1 MIHPGLQNRLVGA
14 LIVFSLA
21 VIFLPDLLS
30 GKKVQPTNTFV
41 SIPAMPEKRAI
52 VRPEVF
58 PQDRVVAAAERPVE
72 IVDEPA
78 LDDDADKLESA
89 ATDTSADVTPAE
101 QTAIVKEEVLEP
113 DIGWVIQL
121 GSFRHEKNVQQL
133 LGKLESAG
141 YRAFTRPIRTN
152 TGTLTK
158 VFVGPEIQ
166 KQTLDAALP
175 HLTQVTGL
183 KGKVTEFTVE

>member
-30 GKKVQPTNTFV
+30 GKKAQPANTFV

-58 PQDRVVAAAERPVE
+58 PHDRVIAAAERPVE

-78 LDDDADKLESA
+78 LDD
-89 ATDTSADVTPAE
+89 ATDKQETGIVDSSIDVTPVQDVAGATE
-101 QTAIVKEEVLEP
+101 DVLEP

-133 LGKLESAG
+133 LSKLESAG

-158 VFVGPEIQ
+158 VFVGPDIQ

-175 HLTQVTGL
+175 HLAQVTGL